1 MCSTTYSE
9 KAKFTGFGVEYFIR
23 TGCEDDKKF
32 LKGYKSVL
40 NSKNSEESL
49 VCVYLSSP
57 RPQAPLPLPIYLD
70 FFSDNIFHAFQ
81 ANFAAWEPCHGRFP
95 FRHPWKLYLKVGTL
109 ARECAYRIQALNG
122 CLNADIQV

>member
-49 VCVYLSSP
+49 VCVYLSTP
-57 RPQAPLPLPIYLD
+57 TPHLLPIYLN
-70 FFSDNIFHAFQ
+70 FSDNSFDAFQ
-81 ANFAAWEPCHGRFP
+81 ANFAAWEPGHGRFP
-95 FRHPWKLYLKVGTL
+95 FGHPWKLYLKVGTL
-109 ARECAYRIQALNG
+109 ARECAYRIEALNG